1 MRVTKEDEAATE
13 FTGLGEELEGGR
25 EIHEEAKKLVVQG
38 KNRVSNSNSNQ
49 QTKTRQS
56 VHQHLHQG
64 LAKRLILT
72 VQPNLSVKAQ
82 EIRIR
87 IAIQY
92 PQCNNPTTQKQS
104 GLEWRKKQRG

>member
-25 EIHEEAKKLVVQG
+25 EIHEKAKKLVVQG

-56 VHQHLHQG
+56 VHQG

-87 IAIQY
+87 IPPMQ
-92 PQCNNPTTQKQS
+92 
-104 GLEWRKKQRG
+104 